1 MGKVD
6 EYVRGR
12 IISGEKLHF
21 TLIDPDKSRNLD
33 KLEKTAE
40 EVKGYGTDLFL
51 IGGSLGVTPEEAD
64 NTAKVLKRTGLPV
77 VVFPGNVNCLT
88 KYADAVLYMILMNS
102 LDRYYLIDAQIL
114 AAPIVRKYGLETIP
128 IGYVV
133 VYGDTA
139 VAHVGKVHPLPPSKP
154 EIIVA
159 YAMACEML
167 GFKYI
172 YLEAGSGSERIVPPV
187 YPKLV
192 KEHTNLV
199 VVTGGGV
206 RTVEQAK
213 ALIKSGADVLV
224 TGTIVE
230 DNPAVLAEIIKV
242 VKGF

>member
-6 EYVRGR
+6 EYIRGR
-12 IISGEKLHF
+12 VSSGEKLHF
-21 TLIDPDKSRNLD
+21 TLIDPDKSRDLD
-33 KLEKTAE
+33 KLEKLAE

-64 NTAKVLKRTGLPV
+64 NVAKVLRKTGLPV
-77 VVFPGNVNCLT
+77 VVFPGNINCLT
-88 KYADAVLYMILMNS
+88 KHADAVLFMVLMNS

-114 AAPIVRKYGLETIP
+114 AAPIIRKYGLETIP
-128 IGYVV
+128 TGYVV

-139 VAHVGKVHPLPPSKP
+139 VAHVGKVYPLPPGKP
-154 EIIVA
+154 EVIVA

-172 YLEAGSGSERIVPPV
+172 YLEAGSGSEKTIPPI
-187 YPKLV
+187 YPRLV
-192 KEHTNLV
+192 KEYTKLV
-199 VVTGGGV
+199 VIAGGGI

-213 ALIKSGADVLV
+213 VLVNNGVDVVV

-230 DNPAVLAEIIKV
+230 DNPTKLSEIIKV
-242 VKGF
+242 IKNP